1 MTEPLLGIGVV
12 RHRRLRPV
20 AHAFEYPS
28 CFVLLPLRRLREVP
42 SSALP
47 RNRFGLLAFHDRDH
61 GDGRDDCLAWL
72 DALLASEGI
81 EAPGEVWL
89 HCYPRVLG
97 YAFKPVSFWY
107 CERANRSLA
116 AIVVEVHNT
125 FGERHCY
132 LLDGPGLGYG
142 RELTARKAFH
152 VSPFCA
158 LEGRYRFRFLRS
170 DERSVVRIEH
180 DDDTGPL
187 LVTSISGRLAPL
199 TARSARAAVLAM
211 PWMSFAVI
219 VRIHWQALKLWLK
232 RVPFVRKPA
241 PPQHV
246 VTR

>member
-1 MTEPLLGIGVV
+1 M
-12 RHRRLRPV
+12 
-20 AHAFEYPS
+20 
-28 CFVLLPLRRLREVP
+28 
-42 SSALP
+42 
-47 RNRFGLLAFHDRDH
+47 
-61 GDGRDDCLAWL
+61 
-72 DALLASEGI
+72 
-81 EAPGEVWL
+81 
-89 HCYPRVLG
+89 
-97 YAFKPVSFWY
+97 
-107 CERANRSLA
+107 
-116 AIVVEVHNT
+116 
-125 FGERHCY
+125 
-132 LLDGPGLGYG
+132 
-142 RELTARKAFH
+142 
-152 VSPFCA
+152 SPFCA

>member
-1 MTEPLLGIGVV
+1 
-12 RHRRLRPV
+12 
-20 AHAFEYPS
+20 S

-72 DALLASEGI
+72 DALLAAEGI

-158 LEGRYRFRFLRS
+158 LEGRYRFRFLRC
-170 DERSVVRIEH
+170 DERSVDLFARYLRGTDFIQQYIFP
-180 DDDTGPL
+180 GGL
-187 LVTSISGRLAPL
+187 LP
-199 TARSARAAVLAM
+199 SAAAFRAQASAAG
-211 PWMSFAVI
+211 FAVI